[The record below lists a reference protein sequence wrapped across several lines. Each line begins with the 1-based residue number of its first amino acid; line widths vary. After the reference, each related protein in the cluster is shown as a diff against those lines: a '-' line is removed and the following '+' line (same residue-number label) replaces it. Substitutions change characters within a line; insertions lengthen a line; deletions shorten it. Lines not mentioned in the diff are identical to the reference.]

1 MSMKNCWLISLFLLA
16 CSETPVSKIPFYNTP
31 DFTPYFMNEKEASLK
46 ITHRIK
52 PFAFYNQDSIL
63 FRSEFLQ
70 GKVYVAN
77 FIFTRCSN
85 ICPDMISQMKRIER
99 VFKNNDKVALLSFTV
114 TPWYDDV
121 KTLHQFSEKNQISSA
136 QWSLLTGPKAS
147 IYTLA
152 RQSFFAEESIGYNKD
167 TNEFLHT
174 EHFVLVDQ
182 KGRIRGIYN
191 GTLSLEADQ
200 CIEDMKLLLESK

>member
-1 MSMKNCWLISLFLLA
+1 MIA
-16 CSETPVSKIPFYNTP
+16 CSDAQVSKIPYYNTP
-31 DFTPYFMNEKEASLK
+31 DFTPYFISETETLTK

-52 PFAFYNQDSIL
+52 PFALYDQEGAL
-63 FRSEFLQ
+63 FRSESLK

-85 ICPDMISQMKRIER
+85 ICPDMISQMKRIDEA
-99 VFKNNDKVALLSFTV
+99 FKNSNKVALLSFTV

-121 KTLHQFSEKNQISSA
+121 KTLHRFAEKNNINPA
-136 QWSLLTGPKAS
+136 HWSLLTGPKAS

-152 RQSFFAEESIGYNKD
+152 RKSFFAEESIGYNKD
-167 TNEFLHT
+167 TKEFLHT
-174 EHFVLVDQ
+174 EHFVLIDQ

-191 GTLSLEADQ
+191 GTLALEADQ
-200 CIEDMKLLLESK
+200 CIEDIKQLLADTL

>member
-1 MSMKNCWLISLFLLA
+1 MRNYWLISLFLLA
-16 CSETPVSKIPFYNTP
+16 CSETPVSKIPYYNTP
-31 DFTPYFMNEKEASLK
+31 DFTPYFMSESEASSK

-52 PFAFYNQDSIL
+52 PFAFYNQDSTL
-63 FRSEFLQ
+63 FRSESLQ

-85 ICPDMISQMKRIER
+85 ICPDMTTQMKRIEKA
-99 VFKNNDKVALLSFTV
+99 FHSNSNVALVSFTV
-114 TPWYDDV
+114 TPWFDDV
-121 KTLHQFSEKNQISSA
+121 QALHKFGKKFQIFSSKR
-136 QWSLLTGPKAS
+136 SLLTGPKAS

-167 TNEFLHT
+167 TKEFLHT
-174 EHFVLVDQ
+174 EHIVLVDQ

-191 GTLSLEADQ
+191 GTIPLDADQ
-200 CIEDMKLLLESK
+200 CIEDMKVILKSK